1 MGRLALCQN
10 GGELRFGSVNRF
22 GLDWEK
28 SAEIRDVSRFGE
40 TVRGY
45 GEREIFVTRVKDMR
59 DAGEGAVAR
68 VAFAEGRR
76 F

>member
-1 MGRLALCQN
+1 
-10 GGELRFGSVNRF
+10 
-22 GLDWEK
+22 LDWEK